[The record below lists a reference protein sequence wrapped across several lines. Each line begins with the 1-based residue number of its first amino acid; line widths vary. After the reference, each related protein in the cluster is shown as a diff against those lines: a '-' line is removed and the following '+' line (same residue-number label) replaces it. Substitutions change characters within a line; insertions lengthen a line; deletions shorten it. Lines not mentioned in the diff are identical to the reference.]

1 MPTKTKISKMGA
13 VRQALSELGKGAL
26 PSAIQDFVK
35 RNFQL
40 AMTTGHISNYKSTI
54 LREKP
59 GKQAAKTTALK
70 PAANSE
76 PAKTASVAPQ
86 ASASGRGRAAGVKL
100 QEIVEIKA
108 LVSRVGAADLKAL
121 IDLVSN

>member
-1 MPTKTKISKMGA
+1 MPKTKTISKMGA

-26 PSAIQDFVK
+26 PSAIQDYVK

-59 GKQAAKTTALK
+59 GKKAAKATALK
-70 PAANSE
+70 PAAAASGPMK
-76 PAKTASVAPQ
+76 PASAAPQ
-86 ASASGRGRAAGVKL
+86 SGRGRAAGVKL